1 MHQRELFYVLHPD
14 PMWVFDFETLQFLD
28 VNEAAVEVYGY
39 SREDFLG
46 MTIGDIRPQEDVPRL
61 LADIGAA
68 RQGQRQAGIW
78 RHRKKSGEILFVRV
92 EARTIEWN
100 GRPARLV
107 SVRDM
112 TRAVQAEQERET
124 LLAQEASLRKEAEA
138 TAAQLAEQNANL
150 RRAQRLIRIGTWK
163 YEMPSGHLTWSPEVL
178 EMYGVSPD
186 AFAGTFDAYVALVH
200 PEDREAMAEN
210 FARFEKSGQ
219 VIFDFAHR
227 IVRPDGRVI
236 HVRGTAELAETP
248 TGKVLAGVVQDQSE
262 QYAADALARASEER
276 YQMVSRST
284 HDVVWDYDLIH
295 NRITWNENFRVIAGD
310 PAAPLSDAS
319 SSWID
324 RLHPDDR
331 SRVLDGFFG
340 AAADGAKDWS
350 DEYRFLRDDG
360 NVRYVF
366 DRGFVSR
373 DETGRALRI
382 VGSMVDITDRKLA
395 EARLLQAEK
404 LEALGQITGGVAH
417 DFNNLLMIITGNAET
432 LLDRITDPRER
443 RLLELVFSAAERGK
457 DLTGRLLAFARRMP
471 LKQVPLDLNEMVAR
485 SAELLRR
492 AFRANIRIETDLDP
506 AGAIIQTDLA
516 QLELVLFNLGVN
528 ARDAM
533 RDGGVLTVRT
543 EAIQSDGARQIALTI
558 SDTGE
563 GMDRETLR
571 RCLDPFFTTKQV
583 GKGVGLGLS
592 MAFGFMEQ
600 LGGKLQIASEP
611 GKGTQVTLLFP
622 AADRRTESAPAA
634 PAELTMGQGE
644 QILLVEDEPGV
655 REHVEAVLVSLGY
668 QVTSHSNPDD
678 AIAYLREGGGADLIL
693 TDLIM
698 PGTADVRELARVA
711 RERIADVE
719 VLYSSGYPRE
729 MVERDGRLS
738 MDIELLAKPY
748 RKAELAERLRTLLDR
763 QAAARKVARQDGA

>member
-1 MHQRELFYVLHPD
+1 MHQRELFYDRHPD

-28 VNEAAVEVYGY
+28 VNDAAVQTYGY

-46 MTIGDIRPQEDVPRL
+46 MKLGDIRPQEDVPRL
-61 LADIGAA
+61 LDDVVAA
-68 RQGQRQAGIW
+68 RQGRGRSGIW
-78 RHRKKSGEILFVRV
+78 RHRKKSGEILFVHI

-112 TRAVQAEQERET
+112 TRAVQAEQERES
-124 LLAQEASLRKEAEA
+124 LLAQEASLRKVAEA

-150 RRAQRLIRIGTWK
+150 RTAQRLIRMGTWK
-163 YEMPSGHLTWSPEVL
+163 FEMLSGHLTWSPEVL
-178 EMYGVSPD
+178 EMYGVSD
-186 AFAGTFDAYVALVH
+186 ESFGGTFDAYAALVH

-219 VIFDFAHR
+219 VIFDFEHR

-262 QYAADALARASEER
+262 QHAADALARSNEER
-276 YQMVSRST
+276 YEMVLRST
-284 HDVVWDYDLIH
+284 HDVVWDYDLI
-295 NRITWNENFRVIAGD
+295 NNSISWNENFRQIAGD
-310 PAAPLSDAS
+310 PAALLADAS

-340 AAADGAKDWS
+340 AAACGDKVWS

-366 DRGFVSR
+366 DRGFISR

-457 DLTGRLLAFARRMP
+457 DLTGRLLTFARRMP
-471 LKQVPLDLNEMVAR
+471 LKQVPLDLNEMLAR

-492 AFRANIRIETDLDP
+492 AFRSNIRIETKLDP
-506 AGAIIQTDLA
+506 AGAIIKTDLA

-533 RDGGVLTVRT
+533 QDGGVLTVQT
-543 EAIQSDGARQIALTI
+543 EAVQSDGARQIVLTI
-558 SDTGE
+558 SDTGD
-563 GMDRETLR
+563 GMDSETLR
-571 RCLDPFFTTKQV
+571 RCFDPFFTTKQV

-600 LGGKLQIASEP
+600 MGGKLQIASEP
-611 GKGTQVTLLFP
+611 GKGTQVKLLFP
-622 AADRRTESAPAA
+622 AADRQPEPAPAA
-634 PAELTMGQGE
+634 PAKLAMGQGE
-644 QILLVEDEPGV
+644 HILLVEDEPGV
-655 REHVEAVLVSLGY
+655 REHVEGVLISLGY
-668 QVTSHSNPDD
+668 IVTTRENPDQ
-678 AIAYLREGGGADLIL
+678 AIEHLRGGGGADLIL

-698 PGTADVRELARVA
+698 PGTTDVRELVRIA
-711 RERIADVE
+711 REQIADVE

-729 MVERDGRLS
+729 LVERDGRLS
-738 MDIELLAKPY
+738 MDIELLPKPY

-763 QAAARKVARQDGA
+763 QAAARKLARQGGA